1 MKTILI
7 RMDYL
12 KEGKSK
18 LKARLKSPNF
28 VSKIPLLGLGLVENM
43 KVSEMGQNGRVFIEE
58 GVMHAKQ
65 GGEWVKT
72 AFQTVIECFVYY

>member
-1 MKTILI
+1 
-7 RMDYL
+7 MDYL

-18 LKARLKSPNF
+18 LKGRLKSPHF

-43 KVSEMGQNGRVFIEE
+43 KVKEMGKNGWVFIEE

-65 GGEWVKT
+65 GEKWVKT
-72 AFQTVIECFVYY
+72 AFQTIIKCFVYY